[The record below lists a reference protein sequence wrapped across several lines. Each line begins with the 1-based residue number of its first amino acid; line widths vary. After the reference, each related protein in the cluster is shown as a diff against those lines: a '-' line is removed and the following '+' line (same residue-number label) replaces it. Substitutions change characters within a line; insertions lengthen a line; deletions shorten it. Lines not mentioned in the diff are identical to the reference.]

1 MAAPKRIAALE
12 RLVSDMIGDGKA
24 PNLFF
29 VTHGGN
35 VILIARDF
43 EVAYPVWQS
52 ISHQR
57 TAETSLEDRQTGVLA
72 SVEPES
78 DKPGA
83 RLRLLDDT
91 HDVRRRR

>member
-12 RLVSDMIGDGKA
+12 RLASDMIGDGKV
-24 PNLFF
+24 PDLFF

-35 VILIARDF
+35 VILVARDF
-43 EVAYPVWQS
+43 EIAYSVWKN

-57 TAETSLEDRQTGVLA
+57 TLETSLENRRTGVLA

-78 DKPGA
+78 DRPGA
-83 RLRLLDDT
+83 RLVLHDDT
-91 HDVRRRR
+91 HDFR